1 MRIGDHVQDHPRM
14 TPFTVE
20 QVWHAGRPI
29 AVGEKGSTLALL
41 LAAAVR
47 RITAA
52 AASDAGCPCCRCS
65 TRIRRTA
72 DLQCATVA
80 VAHSDVEEFRT
91 LSRIYCARCA
101 PDPDTAEATA
111 GWEHGAMAVRFRV
124 RVPPSVAAKPA
135 ARRAHPSS

>member
-1 MRIGDHVQDHPRM
+1 MN
-14 TPFTVE
+14 PFAVE

-29 AVGEKGSTLALL
+29 PVGERGSTLALL
-41 LAAAVR
+41 LAATVR

-52 AASDAGCPCCRCS
+52 AASDAGCPCSRCS

-80 VAHSDVEEFRT
+80 VDRSDVEEFRT
-91 LSRIYCARCA
+91 LSRIYYARRA
-101 PDPDTAEATA
+101 PDPVTAEATA
-111 GWEHGAMAVRFRV
+111 GWEHGAMAVRFRI

-135 ARRAHPSS
+135 ARRPLL